1 MNLCTVLS
9 RLINKHTHRVANNM
23 QKNFELAVCFVGKFL
38 LFSGML
44 DFVDARAISVVN
56 QIKDGDNPVPL
67 ILAKTLLG
75 LDFVFHDGESQ
86 NIRRSPF
93 ALQTRLVERLDIIAT
108 PIVANYGPGNFLS
121 RTILKTEC
129 QIESDWVKL
138 LNKKSSAS
146 IR

>member
-23 QKNFELAVCFVGKFL
+23 QKNFGLALCFVGKFL
-38 LFSGML
+38 LCSGRL
-44 DFVDARAISVVN
+44 DFLDARAISVVN

-108 PIVANYGPGNFLS
+108 PIVANYGPFALH
-121 RTILKTEC
+121 
-129 QIESDWVKL
+129 
-138 LNKKSSAS
+138 
-146 IR
+146 